1 MRKLNITCIILYH
14 HENSLSTQNPYPIRI
29 LARNK
34 PLSSYKIQIVTRK
47 SPSLDAIPILP
58 THQNPN
64 RNTQIPILS
73 LPLHADPYP
82 RACRKYVQKICSVSW
97 KRSPIGNA
105 PNFPTASFLPCYF
118 HVIFFSHDR
127 RVKTDWVEVVHKS
140 SASRVHQVWTP
151 AVIFLA
157 RAKWKKVQVQKN
169 KMPSMPCP
177 CKIEIRNLQFASTQ
191 TFSPFSSST
200 GQVLHHTPQVVVDC
214 WIETRI

>member
-82 RACRKYVQKICSVSW
+82 RACRKYAVFRENGRPLVMRQISLQHPFC
-97 KRSPIGNA
+97 
-105 PNFPTASFLPCYF
+105 
-118 HVIFFSHDR
+118 HVIFMLFSSPMIDAWKLIESKWSIRVVPAEYTRSERQPSYFSHAQNEKKYKSKKIKCPLWLALAKSKFEICNSQAPKR
-127 RVKTDWVEVVHKS
+127 FLLSPPPQVKS
-140 SASRVHQVWTP
+140 STILR
-151 AVIFLA
+151 
-157 RAKWKKVQVQKN
+157 K
-169 KMPSMPCP
+169 
-177 CKIEIRNLQFASTQ
+177 
-191 TFSPFSSST
+191 
-200 GQVLHHTPQVVVDC
+200 
-214 WIETRI
+214 